1 VDRQEKINQIN
12 KRGRVSHISNLEVNP
27 TVIHPDYKSE
37 PCDGIL
43 SETGKLEILKLVPK
57 SGDGPNFV
65 ARWDQGPQQL
75 DIDMHGASPSA
86 VKKFKNDRGG
96 YKGHH
101 TSRTADPNKRV
112 FDIQIQMPTGMI
124 FDGTVSFA
132 NHHIMP
138 VEGRSYSMV
147 TVEPRLIRG
156 GSKTAG
162 A

>member
-43 SETGKLEILKLVPK
+43 SETGKLEILKIVPN
-57 SGDGPNFV
+57 SGDGPSFV
-65 ARWDQGPQQL
+65 ARWDQGPQQF

-86 VKKFKNDRGG
+86 VRKFKSNKDG
-96 YKGHH
+96 YSGHH
-101 TSRTADPNKRV
+101 TSRTADPDKRI
-112 FDIQIQMPTGMI
+112 FDIKIQTPAGMI
-124 FDGTVSFA
+124 FDGTVTFS
-132 NHHIMP
+132 NHYKMP
-138 VEGRSYSMV
+138 VEVGSYGTV

-156 GSKTAG
+156 GSKTEG